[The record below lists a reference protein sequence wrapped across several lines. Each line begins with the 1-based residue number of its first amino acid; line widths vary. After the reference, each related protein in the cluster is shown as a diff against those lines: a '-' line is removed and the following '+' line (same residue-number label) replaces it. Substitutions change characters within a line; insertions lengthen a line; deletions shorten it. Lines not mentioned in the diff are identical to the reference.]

1 VVPRE
6 KRMNGNGADVDEG
19 PMTFEDF
26 RKTFYYGR
34 YSDMQFKFLARM
46 GDEPAADAV
55 ATVLARL
62 GEALDTGDLAPV
74 REAVYEAQVAAYAED
89 KAPTVDDAPFT
100 ALPAELPGLRL
111 ALLSA
116 GGVFRVGDDPMGP
129 DGPSQQ
135 ESLAMIKD
143 FLRGAP
149 ALSVIPKD
157 TPDSALSARHPGYD
171 ARTAQRDPGTVF
183 PLAVLRGLEAEGRVC
198 LAEEHYSFTGATS
211 QVRLRE
217 QVAPEWA
224 KRFRAAGVEACLLV
238 AT

>member
-1 VVPRE
+1 
-6 KRMNGNGADVDEG
+6 MDEH
-19 PMTFEDF
+19 PATFEDF
-26 RKTFYYGR
+26 RKAFYYGR

-46 GDEPAADAV
+46 DDESAADAV
-55 ATVLARL
+55 AGVLARL

-74 REAVYEAQVAAYAED
+74 GQAVYEAQVAAYAED
-89 KAPTVDDAPFT
+89 SAPTVDDAPF
-100 ALPAELPGLRL
+100 APLFAPLSDLRV

-129 DGPSQQ
+129 DGPTQQ
-135 ESLAMIKD
+135 ESLTMIKD
-143 FLRGAP
+143 FLREAP
-149 ALSVIPKD
+149 TLSVIPKD
-157 TPDSALSARHPGYD
+157 TPDSVLTARHPGYD

-183 PLAVLRGLEAEGRVC
+183 PLAILREMETEGTLR
-198 LAEEHYSFTGATS
+198 LAEDHYAFTGATS

-224 KRFRAAGVEACLLV
+224 QRLPTEGVDACLLV

>member
-1 VVPRE
+1 
-6 KRMNGNGADVDEG
+6 
-19 PMTFEDF
+19 MTFEDF
-26 RKTFYYGR
+26 RTAFYYGR
-34 YSDMQFKFLARM
+34 HSDMQFKFLARM

-55 ATVLARL
+55 AAVLARL
-62 GEALDTGDLAPV
+62 GETLDTGDLTPV
-74 REAVYEAQVAAYAED
+74 RQAVYEAQIAAYAED
-89 KAPTVDDAPFT
+89 NGPTVDDAPF
-100 ALPAELPGLRL
+100 APMPVELADQRL

-135 ESLAMIKD
+135 ESLALIKE

-149 ALSVIPKD
+149 TLSVIPKD
-157 TPDSALSARHPGYD
+157 TPDSALTARHPGYD
-171 ARTAQRDPGTVF
+171 ALTAQRDPGTVF
-183 PLAVLRGLEAEGRVC
+183 PLAVLRQLEDEGLVR
-198 LAEEHYSFTGATS
+198 LAEHHYAFTGATS

-224 KRFRAAGVEACLLV
+224 QRLRADGVDACLLV